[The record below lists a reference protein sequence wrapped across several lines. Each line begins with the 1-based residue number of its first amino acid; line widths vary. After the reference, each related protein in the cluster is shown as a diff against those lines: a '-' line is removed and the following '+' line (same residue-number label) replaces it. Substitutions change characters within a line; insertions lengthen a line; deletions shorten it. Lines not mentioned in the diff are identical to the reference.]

1 MLDGDDCV
9 DDCGANNFDDDS
21 FDDDS
26 FDDDDVG
33 NGGDSID
40 EG

>member
-1 MLDGDDCV
+1 MLNGDDCV
-9 DDCGANNFDDDS
+9 DDCGANNLDDGS

-33 NGGDSID
+33 NEGDSID